1 MSPKRAII
9 LANGKI
15 ANPAAARALLQP
27 GDWIAAADGGGRH
40 LASWGVTPHLLVGDL
55 DSLSMREASRFERLG
70 VKIERHPAEKDETD
84 LELALR
90 AAQAE
95 GCTRVVIIG
104 ALGGRLD
111 HTLGNLMLLQNP
123 RFAEMDMRL
132 DDGMEE
138 VFIIHGRAEITGKAG
153 DTISLLALSQ
163 PVEGIFTEGLRYRL
177 RGERLSPGETRGI
190 SNVMEAD
197 TALVNHAGGAL
208 VCIHT
213 RKVIKKGAKK

>member
-1 MSPKRAII
+1 MSPKRVII

-40 LASWGVTPHLLVGDL
+40 LARWGVTPHLLVGDL
-55 DSLSMREASRFERLG
+55 DSLSLREALRLQKLG
-70 VKIERHPAEKDETD
+70 VKIERHPVDKDETD

-95 GCTRVVIIG
+95 GCTQVVIIG

-111 HTLGNLMLLQNP
+111 HTLGNLLLLQNP
-123 RFAEMDMRL
+123 RFAAMDLQL
-132 DDGMEE
+132 DDGVER
-138 VFIIHGRAEITGKAG
+138 VFIIRSKAEIVGKAG
-153 DTISLLALSQ
+153 DTVSLLAVSR
-163 PVEGIFTEGLRYRL
+163 PVEGIFTSGLRYPL
-177 RGERLSPGETRGI
+177 TGETLSPGETRGI

-197 TALVNHAGGAL
+197 AAQVEHTGGAL

-213 RKVIKKGAKK
+213 RKNWIKDLDK